1 MRFRVL
7 DLRAFGR
14 TVSKAD
20 PDGDQRRLAK
30 IVTTEL
36 GPALASVVS
45 VERRDGGLGHS
56 RERDLFDAAVERVVD
71 VQAFEPFQ
79 YVACADLTD
88 GQHLEV
94 VAHIGPLYEYGA
106 ITALTTSITLAAAM
120 RGSVTLRRDGQLDT
134 VDGALRASLEG
145 RGDLRRRVNAVLR
158 TRYTPWGTWQLEH
171 AAPCVVLERDGA
183 KTRVRID
190 TLPRRSMLGRTGFD
204 LPAVLRLK
212 ATVEQALGPGG
223 ISR

>member
-1 MRFRVL
+1 MYGSSLMCVT
-7 DLRAFGR
+7 LRPR
-14 TVSKAD
+14 
-20 PDGDQRRLAK
+20 
-30 IVTTEL
+30 
-36 GPALASVVS
+36 ASIS
-45 VERRDGGLGHS
+45 APS
-56 RERDLFDAAVERVVD
+56 DAAPR
-71 VQAFEPFQ
+71 
-79 YVACADLTD
+79 
-88 GQHLEV
+88 
-94 VAHIGPLYEYGA
+94 PLPIDE
-106 ITALTTSITLAAAM
+106 TTPPVTKTNLV
-120 RGSVTLRRDGQLDT
+120 RLGSVTLRRDGQLDT